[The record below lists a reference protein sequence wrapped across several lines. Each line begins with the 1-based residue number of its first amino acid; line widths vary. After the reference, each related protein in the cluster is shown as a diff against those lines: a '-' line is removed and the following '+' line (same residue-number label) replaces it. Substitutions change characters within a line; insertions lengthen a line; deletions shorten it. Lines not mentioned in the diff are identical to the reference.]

1 MPELMEVYRMWKEKN
16 KPSFLH
22 KLKLPIH
29 YTFSLFCVC
38 SITQSE
44 LVHRSVVVKDGAE
57 HVTLNLS
64 CWPSE
69 IIEVT
74 GAIADS

>member
-1 MPELMEVYRMWKEKN
+1 MEVHIVGEEKN

-22 KLKLPIH
+22 KLKLPIYH
-29 YTFSLFCVC
+29 AFSLFCVR

-44 LVHRSVVVKDGAE
+44 WVHRSVVVKDGAE
-57 HVTLNLS
+57 NVTLNLS
-64 CWPSE
+64 CQPSE